1 MPKSD
6 PLRCS
11 ACNISPRDEALPTSK
26 LSLLAQQIQV
36 WKFEFRIVARNSS
49 GLVYRQ
55 KCRMVPEQS
64 FTNHQSEHLP
74 SRVAAT
80 KAAANVQQFVEVLK
94 TEEEKWAMIPVGGSH
109 TLTINKPT
117 WIQDYLLQMLS
128 QTADSL
134 TIRKVDLKLC
144 TRNLDGFSMVS
155 TPVNCRKSCDLGW

>member
-11 ACNISPRDEALPTSK
+11 ACNVSPRDEALPTSK

-55 KCRMVPEQS
+55 KCRVPERS

-109 TLTINKPT
+109 TLTINKPA
-117 WIQDYLLQMLS
+117 WIQDYLRHAFTDIWLFDHPESRSEIVHSKSGWIFNGLNSS
-128 QTADSL
+128 QL
-134 TIRKVDLKLC
+134 
-144 TRNLDGFSMVS
+144 
-155 TPVNCRKSCDLGW
+155 